1 MNGNSKQATK
11 LLRLDASARKEG
23 SVSRQV
29 ADEVLRALRTEYGRI
44 DLVTR
49 DLALEPLPFV
59 DAAWIEARHAPEGQ
73 QRAADRDA
81 MRFSDALVSEL
92 KSADVVVIST
102 PIYNFSVP
110 ASLKA
115 WIDLIARPRVTFR
128 YTPKGPIG
136 LLEGKR
142 AFVVIASGGTPIGSE
157 LDFASGYLRHMLGFV
172 GITDV
177 TIIGAD
183 GTMMD
188 ADAAFARA
196 RDQISAVVGDAPREP
211 RLAQRV

>member
-1 MNGNSKQATK
+1 MNATIK
-11 LLRLDASARKEG
+11 LLRLDASARREG
-23 SVSRQV
+23 SVSRQL
-29 ADEVLRALRTEYGRI
+29 ADKLLETLRTEYGDI

-59 DAAWIEARHAPEGQ
+59 DSAWIEARHTPEQ
-73 QRAADRDA
+73 EQRPAHRDA
-81 MRFSDALVSEL
+81 MRFSDELVAEL
-92 KSADVVVIST
+92 KSADVVVIAT

-128 YTPKGPIG
+128 YTPNGPVG

-142 AFVVIASGGTPIGSE
+142 AYVVIASGGTPIGGG
-157 LDFASGYLRHMLGFV
+157 LDFASGYLRHMLGFI

-177 TIIGAD
+177 TIVGAD
-183 GTMMD
+183 GTMVD
-188 ADAAFARA
+188 ADGALTRAHAQIAAAA
-196 RDQISAVVGDAPREP
+196 GDEPGEP
-211 RLAQRV
+211 RLARRV